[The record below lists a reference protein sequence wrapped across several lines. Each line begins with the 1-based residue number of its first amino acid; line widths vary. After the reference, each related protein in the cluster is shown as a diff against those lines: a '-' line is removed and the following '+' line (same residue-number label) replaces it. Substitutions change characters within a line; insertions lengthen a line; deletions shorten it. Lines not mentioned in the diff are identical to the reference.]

1 MFSAESHEDF
11 FSSSSSCGSAPGA
24 GICSGHIPT
33 STTGGRTG
41 YKPLLQQHP
50 AGTQGC
56 CALPGDELLLMSC
69 PLLLFASTIQSMHK
83 NEASGEGT
91 EPRELIALNAAHC
104 KHLQQNPSHLTQ
116 LCVLHNYLFAFRHPA
131 HIRAPRLVSGSS
143 HPRDLEG
150 CLRTGHKGQNR
161 PTLLRRQLTL
171 PAAIYR

>member
-1 MFSAESHEDF
+1 MKTIS
-11 FSSSSSCGSAPGA
+11 P
-24 GICSGHIPT
+24 PV
-33 STTGGRTG
+33 
-41 YKPLLQQHP
+41 P
-50 AGTQGC
+50 AV
-56 CALPGDELLLMSC
+56 ALPQELVFALGTAPPAPLEEGLVTSPSCSSTQQEPRGVVPWLVMSC
-69 PLLLFASTIQSMHK
+69 SLLLFASTIQSMHK

-104 KHLQQNPSHLTQ
+104 KHLQQNPSHLAQ

-131 HIRAPRLVSGSS
+131 HIRAPRLVSGGSS

>member
-24 GICSGHIPT
+24 GICSGHI
-33 STTGGRTG
+33 STRGRTG

-56 CALPGDELLLMSC
+56 CALAGDELLPMSC

-104 KHLQQNPSHLTQ
+104 KHLQQNPSSLPSRPALCFTQ
-116 LCVLHNYLFAFRHPA
+116 LPVCVQ
-131 HIRAPRLVSGSS
+131 APSTHQSPS
-143 HPRDLEG
+143 PRF
-150 CLRTGHKGQNR
+150 
-161 PTLLRRQLTL
+161 RRQLSPQGPRGL
-171 PAAIYR
+171 PEDRTQGAEPPDSAPPPAHLAGSYL